1 MMITNQLHLFP
12 TILKMIELEAD
23 SPKRAFYRL
32 MVEESMGVW
41 AVVKESGA
49 AGKVLDR
56 RRWVMESAEKAVA
69 KYEKILRDKLN
80 PNRGS
85 PRKYKIKRAP
95 GSARFGGKRYADVE
109 PLTIIKHQKSG

>member
-12 TILKMIELEAD
+12 TILKMIELKAD

-32 MVEESMGVW
+32 MIEECQGAW

-69 KYEKILRDKLN
+69 KYDRILRDKLN
-80 PNRGS
+80 PCRGS
-85 PRKYKIKRAP
+85 PRKYKKKRP
-95 GSARFGGKRYADVE
+95 DKGRFADRNHS
-109 PLTIIKHQKSG
+109 L

>member
-1 MMITNQLHLFP
+1 MQLHLFP

-23 SPKRAFYRL
+23 SPKKAFYRL
-32 MVEESMGVW
+32 MVEETMGIW

-49 AGKVLDR
+49 NGKVLDR
-56 RRWVMESAEKAVA
+56 RRWVMESAEKSVA

-85 PRKYKIKRAP
+85 PRKYRKRRPDQGRLRPEPDGVTNNPSKNIKA
-95 GSARFGGKRYADVE
+95 
-109 PLTIIKHQKSG
+109 QKVG

>member
-1 MMITNQLHLFP
+1 MTQLHLFP
-12 TILKMIELEAD
+12 TILKMTELEAD

-32 MVEESMGVW
+32 MIEECQGAW

-69 KYEKILRDKLN
+69 KYDRILRDKLN
-80 PNRGS
+80 PARGS
-85 PRKYKIKRAP
+85 PRKYKKRRPNKGPPHSA
-95 GSARFGGKRYADVE
+95 GSSCATGYLPK
-109 PLTIIKHQKSG
+109 